1 MNLDPRSVH
10 LNTEMGI
17 IIEQPEYAQKVY
29 RELMHEI
36 TTMAYKVAVKDG
48 DIVWIDNAAD
58 EILTSE
64 PGASLWRR
72 FGAWFSGILPIEE
85 QL

>member
-36 TTMAYKVAVKDG
+36 TTMA
-48 DIVWIDNAAD
+48 
-58 EILTSE
+58 LQS
-64 PGASLWRR
+64 RR
-72 FGAWFSGILPIEE
+72 
-85 QL
+85 